1 MAFNESVTDALQR
14 VHIATRTL
22 AIARNAQAA
31 HHRLAVHVPNSGFL
45 IDDVIV
51 ALVQRLHE
59 AEHALAVLLAA
70 EGGAIIDP
78 VSGYKITSRLND
90 RRHVPRRQFVLHRTA
105 QAPAG
110 RRVQFAGAAS

>member
-1 MAFNESVTDALQR
+1 MAFSENVTDALQR
-14 VHIATRTL
+14 VHIAARTL
-22 AIARNAQAA
+22 SIARNAQAA

-51 ALVQRLHE
+51 SLVQRLQE
-59 AEHALAVLLAA
+59 AEATLAALLAA

-78 VSGYKITSRLND
+78 ASGYRITSRLND
-90 RRHVPRRQFVLHRTA
+90 RRHLPRRQFVLHRTA

-110 RRVQFAGAAS
+110 RRASFAGVA